1 MYLWVGE
8 NFVVRVDLRAVLLR
22 HKGLL
27 LLLLSLE
34 QRRIIHAKDIELK
47 VVERCR
53 SSHRAKALIN
63 SA

>member
-34 QRRIIHAKDIELK
+34 QRRIIHTKDIELK